1 MVAFQLAGRA
11 TRDALWLSTFD
22 LTTLPAIVIVSSVFA
37 ALVCIMVSRLV
48 ARVGPARL
56 VPAFFFLSAVLLLG
70 EWGLAVVA
78 RPAAAVV
85 FYLHFGALGALL
97 ISGFWAL
104 VSERFDPRTARRV
117 VGRILLGA
125 TLGGLIG
132 GLVPARVGTLT
143 AMFPIL
149 AVLHAVSALFV
160 LGIRPVA
167 HLAHPEDAPPAIP
180 ARKAFMDSPYLRG
193 LVLLVVLTAASEGL
207 LDYVFKLRVTA
218 AGTNGEALLKLF
230 AGFYTVTALASIVL
244 QVALVRPALTRLG
257 IARTAALLPAGVSL
271 GALGGLVFPGLLPM
285 LVARGSEITLRG
297 SVFKGAYELLFTP
310 VGAAERRA
318 TKLLV
323 DVGASRLGDAAGG
336 VLLQATLVL
345 AAGAAGSW
353 LLAGVVALSVLA
365 ALVASRL
372 HRGYVASLARGL
384 ERGLPMLESAGAT
397 LLQTFGGF
405 DITALRP
412 TSAERAPRPARPVA
426 PHDPLASRDPAEV
439 RSALAAGLG
448 DETIERAIALL
459 AWDEVAPAALAAL
472 RGAPPAATA
481 AMVAHL
487 LDPGEDFTIRRRLV
501 PALAER
507 PGAETFEGLLRA
519 VKDRRFE
526 VRYRAA
532 RALAHLR
539 NIDPR
544 FAVDEAQVLALVLE
558 EVSVERA
565 VWEGRR
571 LLDESEEPWAAEDA
585 ELLRQRAGRAMEHV
599 FVLLS
604 LVLPRAPLRLA
615 YRGLQVDDPRLRG
628 TALDYLESVLPE
640 RVRVKLWPFLEPGH
654 RARQTS
660 AASAEVALQRLLAS
674 TDAIRRSTPQ

>member
-37 ALVCIMVSRLV
+37 ALVCILVSRLV

-70 EWGLAVVA
+70 EWGLALVA
-78 RPAAAVV
+78 RPAAAIV

-132 GLVPARVGTLT
+132 GLVPARVGSLA

-149 AVLHAVSALFV
+149 AALHAVSALLV

-167 HLAHPEDAPPAIP
+167 RRAQHENEPAIP
-180 ARKAFMDSPYLRG
+180 ASKAFMESPYLRG

-271 GALGGLVFPGLLPM
+271 GALGGLVFPGLLPL

-336 VLLQATLVL
+336 LLLQATLVL

-353 LLAGVVALSVLA
+353 LLAGVVLLSVLA

-405 DITALRP
+405 DITELRP

-439 RSALAAGLG
+439 RAALAAGLR

-472 RGAPPAATA
+472 RAAPPGATA

-487 LDPGEDFTIRRRLV
+487 LDPGEDFSIRRRLV

-507 PGAETFEGLLRA
+507 PGPEAFEGLVRA
-519 VKDRRFE
+519 LADRRFE

-539 NIDPR
+539 NLDPHSTVEQSR
-544 FAVDEAQVLALVLE
+544 VLALVLE

-615 YRGLQVDDPRLRG
+615 YRGLQVDDPHLRG

-654 RARQTS
+654 RAPQTS
-660 AASAEVALQRLLAS
+660 PASAEVALQRLLAS
-674 TDAIRRSTPQ
+674 SDAIHKAPPAS